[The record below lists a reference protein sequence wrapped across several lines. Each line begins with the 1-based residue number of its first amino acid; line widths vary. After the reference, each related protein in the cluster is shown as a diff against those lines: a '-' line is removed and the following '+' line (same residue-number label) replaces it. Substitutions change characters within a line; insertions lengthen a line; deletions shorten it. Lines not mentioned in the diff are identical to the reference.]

1 MAIACPDCGSIQELP
16 ALPARATA
24 SCRGCG
30 NALERTAG
38 RSISA
43 ALALSLTTLL
53 LLGAAMSLPFLSVNM
68 LGMSRATHIYSVI
81 GLLLKSQW
89 VLLAVGVTAFIVVL
103 PLLRFALLV
112 VVLGAIRFG
121 FRPAWL
127 GPAFRYAISMDLWS
141 MPDVLL
147 IGSFIGYT
155 RLNMDLPTHI
165 GAGGWCFIGAAA
177 LSMIAHASL
186 DRRTVWRAI
195 GHDREIPRN
204 RPAISCSA
212 CDLAVSAS
220 AEGGRCPRC
229 RGRLHAR
236 KPDALVRTAALVCA
250 GLILYPA
257 ANIWPMTI
265 LSRLGA
271 TEPHTIFY
279 GMKRLAEVGLWP
291 FAIIIFITSIAIPLL
306 KLAALAWCVLSVRF
320 RWRRALAF
328 RTRLYHYVDG
338 LGRWSNVDIMIIA
351 VFAPLMQFGRL
362 VSVHVGIGATCFF
375 AVVVVTML
383 ASRCFDARLMWDA
396 VGSGP

>member
-24 SCRGCG
+24 SCSGCG

-43 ALALSLTTLL
+43 AFSLSLTTLL
-53 LLGAAMSLPFLSVNM
+53 LLVAAMCLPFLSVHV
-68 LGMSRATHIYSVI
+68 LGMSRETHLYSVVWV
-81 GLLLKSQW
+81 LLDSHW
-89 VLLAVGVTAFIVVL
+89 VLLAAGICLFIVVF
-103 PLLRFALLV
+103 PLLRFFLLS
-112 VVLGAIRFG
+112 VVLGALYLGIR
-121 FRPAWL
+121 RAWL
-127 GPAFRYAISMDLWS
+127 GPVFRYAVNLDLWS

-155 RLNMDLPTHI
+155 RLNMDLATHI
-165 GAGGWCFIGAAA
+165 GTGGWCFIGAAA

-195 GHDREIPRN
+195 GRDREIPRN

-212 CDLAVSAS
+212 CDLAVPAS

-229 RGRLHAR
+229 GARLHAR

-250 GLILYPA
+250 GLILYPP

-265 LSRLGA
+265 QSTFG
-271 TEPHTIFY
+271 TNESQTIFY
-279 GMKRLAEVGLWP
+279 GITRLQQAGLWP
-291 FAIIIFITSIAIPLL
+291 FAIVIFLTSITIPLV
-306 KLAALAWCVLSVRF
+306 KLAVLAWCTLSVHF
-320 RWRRALAF
+320 RWKWALVF
-328 RTRLYHYVDG
+328 RTRLYHYVDE

-351 VFAPLMQFGRL
+351 VFAPLMQFGQL
-362 VSVHVGIGATCFF
+362 VTVHVGAGANAFF
-375 AVVVVTML
+375 AVVVVTMF
-383 ASRCFDARLMWDA
+383 ASRGFDARLMWDA
-396 VGSGP
+396 VEAPA